1 MIASHNV
8 IRLEGC
14 LFSTTQDRALRRA
27 HVLHLGR
34 WIQNCADRV
43 AALLQHWCVPLED
56 RPHLQSGVETLAS
69 RTCRPPPI
77 GHTAVRTKTA
87 GSYWTSTQQT
97 MNPGGP
103 LGHQNRRHTWHMP
116 LPVCESPSPERSED
130 AVLNSPLLL
139 RPVPLSP
146 DRKHENRIGNERKFS
161 RYGEPKREK
170 RKGGRGREG
179 LF

>member
-116 LPVCESPSPERSED
+116 LSPCVSHRRQSAARTPSSTLLSFSD
-130 AVLNSPLLL
+130 PFLCPLIANMKIALAT
-139 RPVPLSP
+139 R
-146 DRKHENRIGNERKFS
+146 EKFS
-161 RYGEPKREK
+161 
-170 RKGGRGREG
+170 
-179 LF
+179 